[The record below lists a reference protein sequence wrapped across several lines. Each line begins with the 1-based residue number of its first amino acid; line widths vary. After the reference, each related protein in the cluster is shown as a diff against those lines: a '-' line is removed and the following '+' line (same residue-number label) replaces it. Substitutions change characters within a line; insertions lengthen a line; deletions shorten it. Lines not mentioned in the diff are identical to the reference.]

1 MPVMLDRDRV
11 APRLTGAADAEST
24 GAGRRASDGAG
35 VQAGT
40 GPDDDAGLEPVAA
53 HAEAHPPHRGACGTG
68 PRTREVCFRGLTVR
82 RRRDILTVKDDPKRT
97 RGARRLVK
105 LGP

>member
-53 HAEAHPPHRGACGTG
+53 HAEAHPP
-68 PRTREVCFRGLTVR
+68 P
-82 RRRDILTVKDDPKRT
+82 P
-97 RGARRLVK
+97 RRLWD
-105 LGP
+105 GPPDAGGLL